1 MKRIWLLR
9 CSCFLKHGAGFTDQ
23 VSSQKRSQTFTAASV
38 VNASLLKAAN
48 EKAELRLNS
57 LKSNNPATLKAQAQ
71 LYANALALAQKRS
84 DERLQS
90 RAAGLIN
97 LGGGLTISQ
106 SELDKLAS
114 TYVQPI
120 LDDIEGKA
128 EAKRQIDI
136 EKKQKELELQ
146 QLHEK
151 AKRRNMKP
159 KKKRNVIL
167 KLPSWKEMLK
177 TINVKRLKMRNMPS
191 TKLVEMKKSKLS
203 SRI

>member
-1 MKRIWLLR
+1 M
-9 CSCFLKHGAGFTDQ
+9 
-23 VSSQKRSQTFTAASV
+23 
-38 VNASLLKAAN
+38 LKAAN

-136 EKKQKELELQ
+136 EKKQKNWNCNNCTRKL
-146 QLHEK
+146 
-151 AKRRNMKP
+151 KRRNMKP
-159 KKKRNVIL
+159 KKR
-167 KLPSWKEMLK
+167 E
-177 TINVKRLKMRNMPS
+177 T
-191 TKLVEMKKSKLS
+191 
-203 SRI
+203 

>member
-1 MKRIWLLR
+1 M
-9 CSCFLKHGAGFTDQ
+9 
-23 VSSQKRSQTFTAASV
+23 
-38 VNASLLKAAN
+38 
-48 EKAELRLNS
+48 
-57 LKSNNPATLKAQAQ
+57 KSNNPATLKAQAQ

-136 EKKQKELELQ
+136 EKKQKNWNCNNC
-146 QLHEK
+146 EK
-151 AKRRNMKP
+151 AK
-159 KKKRNVIL
+159 
-167 KLPSWKEMLK
+167 KEEHEAK
-177 TINVKRLKMRNMPS
+177 EKET
-191 TKLVEMKKSKLS
+191 
-203 SRI
+203 

>member
-1 MKRIWLLR
+1 M
-9 CSCFLKHGAGFTDQ
+9 
-23 VSSQKRSQTFTAASV
+23 
-38 VNASLLKAAN
+38 
-48 EKAELRLNS
+48 
-57 LKSNNPATLKAQAQ
+57 KSNNPATLKAQAQ

-136 EKKQKELELQ
+136 EKKQNWNCNNCTRK
-146 QLHEK
+146 
-151 AKRRNMKP
+151 
-159 KKKRNVIL
+159 L
-167 KLPSWKEMLK
+167 KGG
-177 TINVKRLKMRNMPS
+177 T
-191 TKLVEMKKSKLS
+191 
-203 SRI
+203 